1 MNRHETDLRNKNKAD
16 EVSGTFVRKD
26 GLENLALTGKI
37 EGKRSRGRQWSLWM
51 ANLNE
56 WIGERGVKYQEVALF
71 EKARDRELWKSMIT
85 HVIG

>member
-1 MNRHETDLRNKNKAD
+1 MVGWLSPYNAITAYHTYLM
-16 EVSGTFVRKD
+16 RKD
-26 GLENLALTGKI
+26 GSENLALTGKI

-71 EKARDRELWKSMIT
+71 EKARDKELWKSMIT
-85 HVIG
+85 HVIGYGT